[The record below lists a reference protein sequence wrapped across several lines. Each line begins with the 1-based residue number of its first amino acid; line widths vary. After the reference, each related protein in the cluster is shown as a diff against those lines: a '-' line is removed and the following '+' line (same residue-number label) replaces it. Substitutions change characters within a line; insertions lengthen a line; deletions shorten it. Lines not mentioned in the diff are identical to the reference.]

1 MDPLYQL
8 RMYEPE
14 RDYPLLKDW
23 FEIHGSN
30 PPPAMILPKL
40 GAVCTKDGED
50 VAMLFLY
57 MDNSCGVCR
66 AEFPVT
72 RPKLALRESRTALR
86 HLFTYMRKVACDF
99 NYPIMFVTTLP
110 AIARFLEG
118 MGFKTDMT
126 GLVSMVGPTALPE
139 EEDHGHGG

>member
-1 MDPLYQL
+1 MDALYQL
-8 RMYEPE
+8 RMFEPD
-14 RDYPLLKDW
+14 RDYGLLKDW
-23 FEIHGSN
+23 FEIHGST

-40 GAVCTKDGED
+40 GAVCMKDGED

-57 MDNSCGVCR
+57 MDNSTGVCR

-72 RPKLALRESRTALR
+72 RPKLPLRDSRTALT
-86 HLFTYMRKVACDF
+86 HLFTYMRKVARDLG
-99 NYPIMFVTTLP
+99 YPVMFVTTLP

-126 GLVSMVGPTALPE
+126 NLVSMVGSTSTE
-139 EEDHGHGG
+139 EEDDHGKRG